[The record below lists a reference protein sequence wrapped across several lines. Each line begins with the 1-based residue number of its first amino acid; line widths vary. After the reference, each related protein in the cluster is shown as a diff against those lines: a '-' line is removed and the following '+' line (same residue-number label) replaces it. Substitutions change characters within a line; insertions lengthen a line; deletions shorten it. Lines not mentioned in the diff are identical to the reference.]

1 MVRHP
6 VEHFFE
12 KPPRDGHG
20 VVIGRRVTKPP
31 TARQGPIGRPRS
43 VPTAEPHARL
53 RGPGDLFDT
62 AASLSRACPAR
73 GPLHRHRSR
82 AGPGAHTA
90 RRRHRQRPVP
100 SPLSPRCRQKS
111 PDHPVFSPCGHLAGT
126 ATVPADPSRTRQPPA
141 NARQGPRKAELVKK
155 RPLSLM
161 VGSASYTLVRHPREI
176 RKSRDGAKPHMA
188 VELAA
193 PGPASRRPLAARPLP
208 RAGGGGGRLLPILN
222 AWAPT
227 SDQPAKRLHGML
239 LFTLEEPRKKTGV
252 HARAGRYCRLFGA
265 RWPGAH
271 RQPLAAKPPAKGCSP
286 YLIHGLQH
294 RISLRKDCMGSSCC
308 YSHWKSPVLHRN
320 GPGADRL
327 VPAAGSGT
335 RLHWRRPA
343 LPESPGSP
351 APSFTSDRS
360 RS

>member
-111 PDHPVFSPCGHLAGT
+111 PGHPVFSPCGHLAGT
-126 ATVPADPSRTRQPPA
+126 AAVPADPSRTRQPPA

-188 VELAA
+188 VELAG

-208 RAGGGGGRLLPILN
+208 RAGGDGERLLPILN

-252 HARAGRYCRLFGA
+252 HARAGRYCRQALRSPMA
-265 RWPGAH
+265 RRP
-271 RQPLAAKPPAKGCSP
+271 PPA
-286 YLIHGLQH
+286 
-294 RISLRKDCMGSSCC
+294 SS
-308 YSHWKSPVLHRN
+308 R
-320 GPGADRL
+320 
-327 VPAAGSGT
+327 
-335 RLHWRRPA
+335 
-343 LPESPGSP
+343 
-351 APSFTSDRS
+351 
-360 RS
+360 